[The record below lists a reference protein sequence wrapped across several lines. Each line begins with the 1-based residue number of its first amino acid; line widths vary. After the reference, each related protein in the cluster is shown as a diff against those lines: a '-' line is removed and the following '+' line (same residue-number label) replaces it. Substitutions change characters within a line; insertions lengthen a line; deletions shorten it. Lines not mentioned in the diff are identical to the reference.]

1 VLQQLQKLT
10 VPAIIATS
18 FFLFGF
24 IVTANL
30 LDLNEREILTG
41 LIAGLFAG
49 VTMLATV
56 LHQASADPA
65 LQLSQ
70 APTTGP
76 MS

>member
-24 IVTANL
+24 IVTASL

-41 LIAGLFAG
+41 LIAGMFAG
-49 VTMLATV
+49 VTMVATI

-65 LQLSQ
+65 LPLSQ

-76 MS
+76 AS